1 MQTESQSQW
10 GLVSSQFSSGISSS
24 FSYPKRPQS
33 KTPEPKSL
41 FIPKTR
47 AEIFFSTSHGEF
59 SLKWFKLQEI
69 IKLDLGSK
77 FALDIGISAYTR
89 ESIYFAEVLPRLS
102 YFYNENLAIDTVL
115 GKDSYGIGLRL
126 FNIKNTDFG
135 ILYGFSHGKSF
146 FRALA
151 KKQLPNSVTLTI
163 NAEITRSI
171 FIKTKKQFKN
181 FKASADYDIR
191 PHKKTLGLS
200 FKKQFSCESS
210 GIIRADI
217 EKTHI
222 FSVKKLSAGVG
233 IELGKYTKLCYIL
246 ENMKGSL
253 FWRIIFK
260 HGGLNFQVPIKLE
273 NIPVFI
279 GALAIGGAAYI
290 TRRIYS
296 YFTPKDS
303 KIEEK
308 SRKQSCMSFVEMIKN
323 NVETD
328 MKNAKLAGRLVI
340 TKALYGNKDKIHTS
354 QNLQDEVL
362 DVTLALNFMINNNQI
377 QLPPSTKQFLQ
388 GFYLVCENPI
398 LFIEYE
404 IGNYRNVIIVED
416 NQGII
421 LP

>member
-1 MQTESQSQW
+1 MQEEPSSQW
-10 GLVSSQFSSGISSS
+10 GLVSSQFSGSNPSL
-24 FSYPKRPQS
+24 FPQS
-33 KTPEPKSL
+33 KQTQSKNPEPKSL

-59 SLKWFKLQEI
+59 ALKWFKLQEI

-77 FALDIGISAYTR
+77 FALDLGISAYTR

-102 YFYNENLAIDTVL
+102 YFYNENLALDTVL
-115 GKDSYGIGLRL
+115 SKDSYGLGLRF

-135 ILYGFSHGKSF
+135 ILSGFSHGMPF

-163 NAEITRSI
+163 NVEIPRNI

-181 FKASADYDIR
+181 FQASIEYDIR
-191 PHKKTLGLS
+191 PYKKLLGLNLKKKFSSES
-200 FKKQFSCESS
+200 F
-210 GIIRADI
+210 GVIRADI
-217 EKTHI
+217 EKTHV
-222 FSVKKLSAGVG
+222 FSVKKLSAGIGV
-233 IELGKYTKLCYIL
+233 ELGKYTKLSYML

-260 HGGLNFQVPIKLE
+260 HGGLNFQIPIKLE
-273 NIPVFI
+273 NFPVLI
-279 GALAIGGAAYI
+279 GAIAVGGAAYI
-290 TRRIYS
+290 TQRIYS
-296 YFTPKDS
+296 YFTPKDN

-308 SRKQSCMSFVEMIKN
+308 SRKQSCISFVEMIKN
-323 NVETD
+323 NVEAD

-340 TKALYGNKDKIHTS
+340 TKGLYGNKDKIHTS
-354 QNLQDEVL
+354 QNPQDEVL
-362 DVTLALNFMINNNQI
+362 DVTLTLNFMINNNQI

-404 IGNYRNVIIVED
+404 VGNYRNVVIVED
-416 NQGII
+416 SQGII